1 MGRAMLEARWWA
13 QKLHWV
19 WLEVRPS
26 STWGSSPG
34 AGQAPV
40 RWVPSVC
47 QGAVPPQV
55 PMAPFCTRSDVD
67 AAPVLCGAVR
77 LSTPC

>member
-1 MGRAMLEARWWA
+1 MRPGGGHRSCIGFGLRSGLP
-13 QKLHWV
+13 LH
-19 WLEVRPS
+19 E
-26 STWGSSPG
+26 GSSPG